1 MNSSQLLYKISDL
14 EYNIR
19 MKESEYTKAL
29 NANDKAAMELHSA
42 SLVKLKEDLN
52 KTRKDYE
59 SMQNDNTNNIARPTT
74 PEPKKRSGPFN
85 FKWLLNKK

>member
-19 MKESEYTKAL
+19 MKEFEYTKAS
-29 NANDKAAMELHSA
+29 NAYDKAGMELHSA

-52 KTRKDYE
+52 KTRKEYD
-59 SMQNDNTNNIARPTT
+59 SIQNDNTNNITT
-74 PEPKKRSGPFN
+74 PTAPESKKKSGPFN
-85 FKWLLNKK
+85 FRWLLNKK

>member
-19 MKESEYTKAL
+19 MKEFEYTKAS
-29 NANDKAAMELHSA
+29 NAYDKAGMELHGP

-59 SMQNDNTNNIARPTT
+59 SMQNDNTNNITT
-74 PEPKKRSGPFN
+74 PSAPEPKKRSGPFN
-85 FKWLLNKK
+85 FRWLLNKK